1 MQNYCGNPGD
11 YMRRGNQGRNS
22 KVNSCQQ
29 MVSASS
35 CVCESM
41 NIPVEQVDVLEGLP
55 ITMAYV
61 PWQSWKKIICP
72 EKALHI
78 GTIFEELNKPFLGM
92 GGCR

>member
-1 MQNYCGNPGD
+1 MQNYCGNSGD
-11 YMRRGNQGRNS
+11 YMRRGNQGRSS
-22 KVNSCQQ
+22 KVNGCQQ
-29 MVSASS
+29 LVSAPSY
-35 CVCESM
+35 VCE
-41 NIPVEQVDVLEGLP
+41 NTKIPVEQVDALEGLP
-55 ITMAYV
+55 IAMAYV